1 MPEMLL
7 EVENLKKH
15 FPIKHGLFSKIVGKV
30 HAVDGISLNIQ
41 RKQTL
46 GLVGESGCGKTTAGK
61 TILKLLEPTSGAISY
76 GGEDITRYDRHAMK
90 PFRRKMQII
99 FQDPFSSLNPRHMVS
114 SIIAAPLEI
123 HRLARG
129 KEIEERI
136 ADLLKKVG
144 LPSESMRRYPHEFSG
159 GQRQRIGIA
168 RSLAVKPEL
177 IIADE
182 PVSALDVSIQAQ
194 ILNLLQDL
202 QDELGLAYI
211 IIAHD
216 LSVIRYISNQIAVM
230 YLGRIVELA
239 PSAEFY
245 TNPLHPYSEAL
256 LSAVPIPDPA
266 VKKKRIT
273 LKGDVPSPIDPPAGC
288 RFHPRCPYRFEPC
301 DKVEPEL
308 IQAGGDHIVACH
320 LRQEND

>member
-1 MPEMLL
+1 
-7 EVENLKKH
+7 
-15 FPIKHGLFSKIVGKV
+15 
-30 HAVDGISLNIQ
+30 
-41 RKQTL
+41 
-46 GLVGESGCGKTTAGK
+46 
-61 TILKLLEPTSGAISY
+61 
-76 GGEDITRYDRHAMK
+76 
-90 PFRRKMQII
+90 
-99 FQDPFSSLNPRHMVS
+99 VS

-129 KEIEERI
+129 KEIEDRI

-168 RSLAVKPEL
+168 RSLAVEPEL

-202 QDELGLAYI
+202 QEDLGLAYI

-216 LSVIRYISNQIAVM
+216 LSVIRHISNQIAVM

-239 PSAEFY
+239 PSAELY

-266 VKKKRIT
+266 IKKKRIT

-288 RFHPRCPYRFEPC
+288 RFHPRCPHRFDPC

-308 IQAGGDHIVACH
+308 IQVGGEHIVACH
-320 LRQEND
+320 LR

>member
-1 MPEMLL
+1 
-7 EVENLKKH
+7 
-15 FPIKHGLFSKIVGKV
+15 
-30 HAVDGISLNIQ
+30 
-41 RKQTL
+41 
-46 GLVGESGCGKTTAGK
+46 
-61 TILKLLEPTSGAISY
+61 
-76 GGEDITRYDRHAMK
+76 
-90 PFRRKMQII
+90 
-99 FQDPFSSLNPRHMVS
+99 VS

-129 KEIEERI
+129 KEVEDRI

-144 LPSESMRRYPHEFSG
+144 LPSEAMRRYPHEFSG

-168 RSLAVKPEL
+168 RSLAVEPEL

-216 LSVIRYISNQIAVM
+216 LSVIRHISNRIAVM
-230 YLGRIVELA
+230 YLGRIAELA
-239 PSAEFY
+239 PSAELY
-245 TNPLHPYSEAL
+245 KNPLHPYTEAL

-266 VKKKRIT
+266 IKKKRIT
-273 LKGDVPSPIDPPAGC
+273 LKGDVPSPIDPPDGC
-288 RFHPRCPYRFEPC
+288 RFHPRCPYRFDPC
-301 DKVEPEL
+301 DNLTPEL
-308 IQAGGDHIVACH
+308 TQAGGDHIVACH
-320 LRQEND
+320 LRS

>member
-1 MPEMLL
+1 
-7 EVENLKKH
+7 
-15 FPIKHGLFSKIVGKV
+15 
-30 HAVDGISLNIQ
+30 
-41 RKQTL
+41 
-46 GLVGESGCGKTTAGK
+46 
-61 TILKLLEPTSGAISY
+61 
-76 GGEDITRYDRHAMK
+76 
-90 PFRRKMQII
+90 MQII
-99 FQDPFSSLNPRHMVS
+99 FQDPFSSLNPRHTVS

-123 HRLARG
+123 HGLARG

-144 LPSESMRRYPHEFSG
+144 LPSEAMRRYPHEFSG

-168 RSLAVKPEL
+168 RSLAVEPEL

-216 LSVIRYISNQIAVM
+216 LSVIRHISNQIAVM

-239 PSAEFY
+239 PSAELY
-245 TNPLHPYSEAL
+245 KNPLHPYSEAL

-266 VKKKRIT
+266 IKKKRIT
-273 LKGDVPSPIDPPAGC
+273 LIGDVPSPIDPPAGC
-288 RFHPRCPYRFEPC
+288 RFHPRCPYRFDPC

-308 IQAGGDHIVACH
+308 NQVGGDHIVACH
-320 LRQEND
+320 LR

>member
-1 MPEMLL
+1 MSEALL
-7 EVENLKKH
+7 KVENLKKH
-15 FPIKHGLFSKIVGKV
+15 FPIKRGLFSKIVGKV
-30 HAVDGISLNIQ
+30 YAVDGISLGIHRN
-41 RKQTL
+41 QTL

-76 GGEDITRYDRHAMK
+76 GGKDITHYDRHAMK
-90 PFRRKMQII
+90 SLRRKMQII
-99 FQDPFSSLNPRHMVS
+99 FQDPFSSLNPRHTVS

-129 KEIEERI
+129 KEIEDRI

-144 LPSESMRRYPHEFSG
+144 LPSEAMRRYPHEFSG

-168 RSLAVKPEL
+168 RSLAVEPEL

-202 QDELGLAYI
+202 QNELGLAYI

-216 LSVIRYISNQIAVM
+216 LSVIRHISNQIAVM

-239 PSAEFY
+239 PSAELY
-245 TNPLHPYSEAL
+245 KNPLHPYTEAL

-266 VKKKRIT
+266 IKKKRIT
-273 LKGDVPSPIDPPAGC
+273 LKGDVPSPIDPPEGC
-288 RFHPRCPYRFEPC
+288 RFHPRCPYRFDPC
-301 DKVEPEL
+301 DKATPEL
-308 IQAGGDHIVACH
+308 TQVGGDHIVACH
-320 LRQEND
+320 LKS